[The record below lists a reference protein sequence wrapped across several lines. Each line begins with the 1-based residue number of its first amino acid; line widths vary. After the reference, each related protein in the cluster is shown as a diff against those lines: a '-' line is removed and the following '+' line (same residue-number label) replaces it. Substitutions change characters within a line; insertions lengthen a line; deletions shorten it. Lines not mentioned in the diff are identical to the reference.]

1 MPLLAVRPQWPHST
15 GSLLFTTAAVGEV
28 AVGEVAVGAGNPA
41 AGPAESRQLESAA
54 ALGRLGSGGGGDAW
68 GLIMVSSLSQRDRH
82 GAATF

>member
-1 MPLLAVRPQWPHST
+1 MPWQLMPLLAVRPQWPHST

-28 AVGEVAVGAGNPA
+28 VLGE
-41 AGPAESRQLESAA
+41 AA
-54 ALGRLGSGGGGDAW
+54 ALGRFGPGGGGDAW